1 MSHHH
6 GMKSCRE
13 TVELFLDYLEGRLPA
28 ADQAELDRHFEA
40 CPPCLDILRSYRAVP
55 DICRDAT
62 AKSIP
67 PEVADR
73 LHRFLA
79 ERRGRK

>member
-1 MSHHH
+1 MGHDH
-6 GMKSCRE
+6 GHKSCRE

-28 ADQAELDRHFEA
+28 EDQAELDLHFTA
-40 CPPCLDILRSYRAVP
+40 CPPCHDILRSYRAVP

-62 AKSIP
+62 AATIP
-67 PEVADR
+67 AEVADR

-79 ERRGRK
+79 DKRSRK

>member
-1 MSHHH
+1 MGEGS
-6 GMKSCRE
+6 KSCQE
-13 TVELFLDYLEGRLPA
+13 CVDLFLDYLEGRLPA
-28 ADQAELDRHFEA
+28 DDQAALDAHFAA

-55 DICRDAT
+55 RICREAT
-62 AKSIP
+62 AATLP

-79 ERRGRK
+79 DKQKKS